1 MALLA
6 AWFRTSNLQNY
17 VRVHFCY
24 LNNKFV
30 VISYNNPV
38 KLRKKVK
45 SLSRVQLFATPWNVA
60 HQGPPSIGFSRQ
72 KYWIGLPFP
81 IPGDLSD
88 PGIQPGSPALQ
99 ADALPSEPPGNLDWG
114 LATLG
119 EACGLKLPTLARHHP
134 NHFPELFYNRRSW

>member
-88 PGIQPGSPALQ
+88 LGIQPGSPALQ
-99 ADALPSEPPGNLDWG
+99 ADALPSEPPGKLRQKLRQKLYVTYQAFAPASLVLLDLTPMPFSTG
-114 LATLG
+114 L
-119 EACGLKLPTLARHHP
+119 
-134 NHFPELFYNRRSW
+134 S